1 MAKRLWFHNIGFIN
15 IKTAIVTGAS
25 KGVGLATVKRLS
37 ENGYKVIAVSRNLSK
52 VSELISDNVEVYN
65 LDITDSK
72 AIEVFFEKHKD
83 ITLDLLVNNA
93 GGGSG
98 PTYII
103 NETPENFRKAY
114 DINVTGP
121 MYLSQ
126 LFVPCMERSES
137 PTIIFITSFG
147 GKVPYRGGGNY
158 TNAKRGERGLIDTM
172 RLEFPQFGVKITE
185 ICPATIDTQEQKR
198 DQALTAED
206 LAEAIYWVGSLPSH
220 VNINEIEMCHIHSS
234 KYG

>member
-1 MAKRLWFHNIGFIN
+1 M
-15 IKTAIVTGAS
+15 KTAIVTGSS

-72 AIEVFFEKHKD
+72 AIEVFFEKYKD

-98 PTYII
+98 PTSII
-103 NETPENFRKAY
+103 NETPENFRRAY

-172 RLEFPQFGVKITE
+172 RLEFPQFGIKITE

-198 DQALTAED
+198 NQALTAED

>member
-1 MAKRLWFHNIGFIN
+1 M
-15 IKTAIVTGAS
+15 KTAIVTGAS

-37 ENGYKVIAVSRNLSK
+37 ENGYKVIAVSRDLSK
-52 VSELISDNVEVYN
+52 VSELVSDNVEVYR

-72 AIEVFFEKHKD
+72 AIEVFFEKYKD

-98 PTYII
+98 PTHII
-103 NETPENFRKAY
+103 NETPENFRRAY

-126 LFVPCMERSES
+126 LFVPCMRRSQS
-137 PTIIFITSFG
+137 PTIVFITSFG

-172 RLEFPQFGVKITE
+172 RLEFPQFGIKITD

-198 DQALTAED
+198 DHALTAED

-220 VNINEIEMCHIHSS
+220 VNINEIEICHINSS
-234 KYG
+234 KYN